1 MRKLKRVLKDWNLNY
16 VWFYMNHKKLM
27 AETKNEIG
35 KESEVV
41 GLSIE
46 KYNVRKELND

>member
-1 MRKLKRVLKDWNLNY
+1 MK
-16 VWFYMNHKKLM
+16 HKKLM
-27 AETKNEIG
+27 AETKNEID